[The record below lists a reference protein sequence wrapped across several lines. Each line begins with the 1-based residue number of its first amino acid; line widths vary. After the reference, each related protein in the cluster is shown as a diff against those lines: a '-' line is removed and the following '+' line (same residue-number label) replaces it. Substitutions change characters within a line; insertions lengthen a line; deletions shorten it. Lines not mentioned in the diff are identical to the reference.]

1 MCSILRF
8 PEAAGVAEGWR
19 CECLEDLGSG
29 KLNVSYSMVSGGS
42 WEVSVPAKVGSMGD
56 AAWRKSTANFGVPAK
71 VGPSSAHRRLTWN
84 AEAAVAA
91 GRPPGSGRGSV
102 AYPEKARC
110 GSRCPRFLT
119 AKRRCGWR
127 RPALLPPSDSTPC
140 GGAKSFRNLW
150 YFSQPLGG

>member
-1 MCSILRF
+1 MCRILRC
-8 PEAAGVAEGWR
+8 PEAPGVAEGWR

-29 KLNVSYSMVSGGS
+29 KLNVSYSTVSGGS

-56 AAWRKSTANFGVPAK
+56 AAWRKSTANYGVPAK

-102 AYPEKARC
+102 
-110 GSRCPRFLT
+110 
-119 AKRRCGWR
+119 
-127 RPALLPPSDSTPC
+127 
-140 GGAKSFRNLW
+140 GGARLIMKKRVAA
-150 YFSQPLGG
+150 